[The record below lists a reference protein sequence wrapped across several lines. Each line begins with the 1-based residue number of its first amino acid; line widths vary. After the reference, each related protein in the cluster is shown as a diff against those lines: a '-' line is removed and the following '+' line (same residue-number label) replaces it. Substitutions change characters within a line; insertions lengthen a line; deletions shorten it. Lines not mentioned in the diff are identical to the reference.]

1 MGKLQVYSIS
11 RKLTLMNTLVSAI
24 ALLLACASF
33 FIYDLYTFREAV
45 VRGLTI
51 QSQIIAANTVS
62 AIVFN
67 DPGSAEKT
75 LSALQVSPHILYAE
89 IYTPDARPFA
99 GYWRGGS
106 GRPDPLP
113 PIPEGQIQAH
123 WFKKGEIGLVRQI
136 VFQGKTIGEVYI
148 RSDLKAMDDRLKT
161 YLLIVLVVFSVS
173 LITALVVSSVARR
186 SIAKPMVELAETAR
200 LVSRDKD
207 YSARAAT
214 TGKRDEVATLIEA
227 FNEMLTQIQHRD
239 TALQQ
244 AHDELENRVQQ
255 RTAQLQSAHEKL
267 KALSSRLLNL
277 RDEER
282 RHIARELHDG
292 SGQVLAALAMNLSV
306 MQMEAKNWGPKA
318 AEYVDTS
325 LGLAQSI
332 LRDLRTMSYVLH
344 PPLLEEAGLE
354 SALRWFVE
362 GFSVRSHIP
371 VTLEL
376 QPELG
381 RLPRELE
388 IAVFRIVQECLTN
401 IHRHSASPNA
411 SIRIFRDAKDVTVE
425 VRDQGKG
432 MSVDNARSGVGIAG
446 MQERVAQ
453 LGGRLEIKSGSTGT
467 VVTAVIPVS
476 DVPVANASPVSEL
489 FS

>member
-1 MGKLQVYSIS
+1 MALQVYSIS
-11 RKLTLMNTLVSAI
+11 RKLTLMNMMVSTV

-33 FIYDLYTFREAV
+33 FVYDLYTYREAV

-51 QSQIIAANTVS
+51 QSQIIASNTVS

-75 LSALQVSPHILYAE
+75 LAALQASPHVIYAE
-89 IYTPDARPFA
+89 IYTPDAKPFA
-99 GYWRGGS
+99 GFWRDRAS
-106 GRPDPLP
+106 RPEPLP
-113 PIPEGQIQAH
+113 PLQAGQIQRH
-123 WFKKGEIGLVRQI
+123 WFTNNEIGMVRSI
-136 VFQGKTIGEVYI
+136 VFQGKPIGEVYI
-148 RSDLKAMDDRLKT
+148 RSDLKAMDDRLKS
-161 YLLIVLVVFSVS
+161 YLLIVIAVLCVC
-173 LITALVVSSVARR
+173 LITALFVSSIAQRA
-186 SIAKPMVELAETAR
+186 IAKPLVDLSETAR
-200 LVSRDKD
+200 VVSREKD
-207 YSARAAT
+207 YSARAIS
-214 TGKRDEVATLIEA
+214 TGKRDEVAVLINA
-227 FNEMLTQIQHRD
+227 FNEMLSQIQQRD

-244 AHDELENRVQQ
+244 AHDELEARVAQ

-267 KALSSRLLNL
+267 KVLSSRLLNL

-318 AEYVDTS
+318 TKYVNDA
-325 LGLAQSI
+325 LDLAQSI
-332 LRDLRTMSYVLH
+332 LRDLRTMSYILH

-362 GFSVRSHIP
+362 GFSSRSDISLK
-371 VTLEL
+371 LEI

-388 IAVFRIVQECLTN
+388 IAVFRIVQESLSNISRHASSPDAFICLY
-401 IHRHSASPNA
+401 
-411 SIRIFRDAKDVTVE
+411 RDQSNVTVE
-425 VRDQGKG
+425 IQDHGKG
-432 MSVDNARSGVGIAG
+432 MSVENIRAGAGIPG

-453 LGGRLEIKSGSTGT
+453 LGGRLDIKSDSSGT
-467 VVTAVIPVS
+467 LITAVIPIPQGES
-476 DVPVANASPVSEL
+476 QGSSRTSEL